1 VACRYGEDYVLHSL
15 QAVAA
20 IMQTREYA
28 DFADRV
34 LASHDKANQQYA
46 MDVSPAM
53 GEMLAE
59 MQACLKQLSGNSL
72 CGDPEAVARLIA
84 AKFTAMI
91 VVVPEQTSSADLVLA
106 LPALPTAAAAAP
118 CLPSDAKRLRG
129 QLIQSPILYDTSGSI
144 STVELA
150 WREWKAAGKTIA
162 ERLIDIKADKSLA
175 VGRRNASLHK
185 KNRHLP
191 EMIESLINLGAP
203 EDAAVNLVSQI
214 ARQLQLSLQQMREG
228 ARLVQSNKTA
238 KSDDDTLTA
247 ETLVTLGQFRMF
259 VAKAYQLTQMNVS
272 SL

>member
-84 AKFTAMI
+84 AKFTAMN

-118 CLPSDAKRLRG
+118 CLPSDAKGLRG

-150 WREWKAAGKTIA
+150 WREWRSAGKTIA
-162 ERLIDIKADKSLA
+162 ERFIDIKADKSLA

-203 EDAAVNLVSQI
+203 EDAAVNQVSQI
-214 ARQLQLSLQQMREG
+214 AQQLQLSLQQMREG

-238 KSDDDTLTA
+238 KSDGDSLTA

-259 VAKAYQLTQMNVS
+259 VAKAYQLTQMYVS